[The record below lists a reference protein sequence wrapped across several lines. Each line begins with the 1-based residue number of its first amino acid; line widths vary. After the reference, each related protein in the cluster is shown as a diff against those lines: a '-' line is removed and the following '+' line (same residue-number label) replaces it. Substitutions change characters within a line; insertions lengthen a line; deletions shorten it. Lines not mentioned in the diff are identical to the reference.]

1 MASSNPFA
9 RVRALARNS
18 PWVVM
23 AVLIH
28 VVVIATLS
36 VMYMGH
42 KRQHVDEERTSI
54 AIARPQEPRIDDF
67 VQPPEPID
75 RRAVPKN
82 DDVEVVPDDRDI
94 VYVPQTEPQPD
105 PDLHQERGNP
115 NSIDNLPS
123 GGSPGGSAT
132 GAGLNGHFGGGVPS
146 VFGGTRLGP
155 GGKGPPGRNDGKET
169 QGTQRAVLEGLRWL
183 ARHQNKD
190 GSWSAAALREHC
202 DPDAPCADPKAN
214 FTDNYDAGLTG
225 LALLAFL
232 GSGYAHDAK
241 QDIVDPIGGKRYKA
255 GEIVKSGVKWLVAHQ
270 NADGSFSKGKT
281 FVYND
286 ALATLALAEDYGLT
300 KATSTYCREPAQR
313 GVDFLQHAQRPSPM
327 QPNGLWGWR
336 YAARMEI
343 EDPRR
348 ETADANYAK
357 ELFDADTSAT
367 GWAVMALKS
376 AQLCGLKV
384 KKESMDGAFEFAKYV
399 TADNGLVGYV
409 DAKTAG
415 SPVQGPNDFFAYHAA
430 SMSAL
435 GMCIRIFTQH
445 DPSDPFLKLA
455 AQRVIA
461 DLPSISKDKLS
472 VDYYYWY
479 YGSLALNQF
488 DGPDSPA
495 RSGKFW
501 GPWNKAMVDALLAL
515 QDHKDKACSNGG
527 WVVPDRWAHAGGPI
541 YATAINTLT
550 LEVYYR
556 YENAFGGAKRN

>member
-9 RVRALARNS
+9 RLRAFARNS

-28 VVVIATLS
+28 VMVIATLS

-42 KRQHVDEERTSI
+42 KRERVEEDKTSI
-54 AIARPQEPRIDDF
+54 AIARPRQPEIADF
-67 VQPPEPID
+67 IQPPEPID

-82 DDVEVVPDDRDI
+82 ADVELVPDEL
-94 VYVPQTEPQPD
+94 VYVPRSEPEPD
-105 PDLHQERGNP
+105 PDLHQERGDLNA
-115 NSIDNLPS
+115 IENLPP
-123 GGSPGGSAT
+123 GGTTGGSAMGVGT
-132 GAGLNGHFGGGVPS
+132 GGHVGTGVPS
-146 VFGGTRLGP
+146 PFSGTRVGP
-155 GGKGPPGRNDGKET
+155 GGGRTGRNDGKET

-183 ARHQNKD
+183 VRHQNPD
-190 GSWSAAALREHC
+190 GSWSAAKLKDRCHTDVQC
-202 DPDAPCADPKAN
+202 FDSKAN
-214 FTDNYDAGLTG
+214 FTDFYDEGLTG
-225 LALLAFL
+225 LALLCFL
-232 GSGYAHDAK
+232 GAGLGHDAK
-241 QDIVDPIGGKRYKA
+241 QDIADTVEGKRAKA
-255 GEIVKSGVKWLVAHQ
+255 GDVVKRGLLWLLARQ
-270 NADGSFSKGKT
+270 NADGSFSHGKS

-286 ALATLALAEDYGLT
+286 ALATIALAEDFGLT
-300 KATSTYCREPAQR
+300 GNAYFKQPAQR
-313 GVDFLQHAQRPSPM
+313 GVDFLQRAQRPNPS

-343 EDPRR
+343 EDARR
-348 ETADANYAK
+348 ETADASYAK
-357 ELFDADTSAT
+357 ELFDADISAT

-384 KKESMDGAFEFAKYV
+384 KKDSMDGAFEFAKYV

-415 SPVQGPNDFFAYHAA
+415 SPVQGPNDFFVYHTA

-435 GMCIRIFTQH
+435 GMCVRIFTQH
-445 DPSDPFLKLA
+445 DSSDPFLKLA

-461 DLPSISKDKLS
+461 DLPAISKDKLS

-488 DGPDSPA
+488 DGPDSPG

-515 QDHKDKACSNGG
+515 QDHKEKSCSNGG
-527 WVVPDRWAHAGGPI
+527 WVVPDRWSHAGGPI

-556 YENAFGGAKRN
+556 YENAFGAAKRN